1 MKVLIFVLTIV
12 LSQVCMAKKG
22 KVKYEYKKY
31 ERFDFEALDVEGRRS
46 SPGDLSIGSRFGTQF
61 KNKIPQKPN
70 FNREMKKSIDS
81 IL

>member
-1 MKVLIFVLTIV
+1 MIKIAL
-12 LSQVCMAKKG
+12 LSLLFSYAAFAKKG
-22 KVKYEYKKY
+22 KVVYEYKKY
-31 ERFDFEALDVEGRRS
+31 ERFDFEALDVQGQKG

-61 KNKIPQKPN
+61 KNKIPSKPN